1 MGITIYVTYPSVTEA
16 KKITDQL
23 LAKKLV
29 ACVTFFPIKSKFWW
43 QGKIQQADEVMT
55 LLTTK
60 KQNWVKVR
68 AEIKKMHSYQL
79 PCIEKTEFEANKD
92 YEDWIKKVTK

>member
-1 MGITIYVTYPSVTEA
+1 MGITIYVTYPSLTEA
-16 KKITDQL
+16 KKITDKL
-23 LAKKLV
+23 LAQKLV

-43 QGKIQQADEVMT
+43 QGKIQQANEVVT

-60 KQNWVKVR
+60 KENWAKVR
-68 AEIKKMHSYQL
+68 AEIKKMHSYKV
-79 PCIEKTEFEANKD
+79 PCIEKTEFAANID